1 MAADQQFLTR
11 SAERSTVFRKK
22 LGEKALQGIEHLLS
36 EYATFLPTFTQPP
49 PNLSPPH
56 QPPHAQGFTF
66 GTTMSDA
73 SNGNDIRTWDGSQR
87 ITLRI
92 QFEILCNH
100 KKK

>member
-22 LGEKALQGIEHLLS
+22 LGERALQGFEHLLS

-49 PNLSPPH
+49 PNFVSAAPATSCPS
-56 QPPHAQGFTF
+56 FTF

-73 SNGNDIRTWDGSQR
+73 SNGND
-87 ITLRI
+87 L
-92 QFEILCNH
+92 
-100 KKK
+100 